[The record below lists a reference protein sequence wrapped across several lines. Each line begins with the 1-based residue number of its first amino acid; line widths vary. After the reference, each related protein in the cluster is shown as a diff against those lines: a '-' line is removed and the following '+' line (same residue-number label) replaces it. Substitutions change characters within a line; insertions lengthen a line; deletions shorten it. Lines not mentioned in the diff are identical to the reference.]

1 MTSHWLFQLVA
12 LAVLLAWVVGAY
24 NRMVRLR
31 TAIISAWEQIVAAL
45 VKRSEAMAAVAEAVR
60 EPLASEAATLQALAE
75 ADAKQRA
82 AADGVRQARARIADV
97 SLWVNAEAA
106 VASPASRL
114 RALIEL
120 QPTLIH
126 ESAQGP
132 QLVAA
137 LAAWR
142 ESEPRLLFVR
152 QGFNDA
158 VDRYN
163 TAIHQ
168 WPTRL
173 IASPLG
179 FRSAGRI

>member
-82 AADGVRQARARIADV
+82 AADRVRQARARIADV